1 MDIMMTIAKRSMD
14 VLLGRAAFISGC
26 IWLALLAV
34 IHLWPASYWLEV
46 HSVRVADTEV
56 NSPIRL
62 YVEREIKRDFSG
74 TWGVSVRVLDASG
87 TYVMCA
93 ASAVSEYRKG
103 TDLPNFI
110 DLGWW
115 TNGQC
120 KTLPAGS
127 YVVYTTWQ
135 VHGNGILPAK
145 TINAASNVFKV
156 S

>member
-1 MDIMMTIAKRSMD
+1 MDSMIALVKQSKD
-14 VLLGRAAFISGC
+14 ALLGRTAFLLGCLWLVFLAA
-26 IWLALLAV
+26 
-34 IHLWPASYWLEV
+34 IHFWPASYWMEV
-46 HSVRVADTEV
+46 HSVRVADTQV
-56 NSPIRL
+56 NEPVRL

-87 TYVMCA
+87 TFVMCA
-93 ASAVSEYRKG
+93 ASAISEYRKG
-103 TDLPNFI
+103 TDLPEFV

-135 VHGNGILPAK
+135 VHSNGILPAK